1 MYEKYGSLCLQESVM
16 LFIVR
21 GKNSRSQDRALRVH
35 ADTLKEA
42 EEIGWKRGLF
52 VTEVIPVSNASPECG
67 KLDRVA
73 ELLHRAWRYTPTNAF
88 KCFGKSVSNGQA
100 AALLLL
106 GLTTWLVDV
115 HVLVLH

>member
-1 MYEKYGSLCLQESVM
+1 M

-21 GKNSRSQDRALRVH
+21 GKNSRSQQGTLRVH
-35 ADTLKEA
+35 ADSLKEA

-52 VTEVIPVSNASPECG
+52 VTEVIPVDSASSECG

-88 KCFGKSVSNGQA
+88 KAFGRRVSNGQA

-106 GLTTWLVDV
+106 GIATWALDLRTLVF
-115 HVLVLH
+115 H